1 MTKTVRL
8 SDEFH
13 RWVKA
18 HNEEDETMEQTL
30 RRLTRGPHPG
40 DVAGLLTDE
49 EAEEAKAMVEA
60 LRQGDADRLNRAREA
75 FEADDS

>member
-18 HNEEDETMEQTL
+18 HNEEDETMEQ
-30 RRLTRGPHPG
+30 
-40 DVAGLLTDE
+40 
-49 EAEEAKAMVEA
+49 A

>member
-13 RWVKA
+13 SWVKA
-18 HNEEDETMEQTL
+18 HNSEDETMEQTL
-30 RRLTRGPHPG
+30 RRLTRGPHPS

-49 EAEEAKAMVEA
+49 EAAEAKKRVEE
-60 LRQGDADRLNRAREA
+60 LNSGDADRLTSAREA
-75 FEADDS
+75 FESE